1 MIKTC
6 SRCGQ
11 AKDSTEYYAS
21 GTGKYGLFSFCKECY
36 KAAKRETYARLHKKP
51 DGIRYDSNGRKL
63 MHRGYGCRIY
73 WDGNMLSMLRRH
85 YPTTTNKEL
94 ADILGVGARTI
105 VRKARELGLKKDEPW
120 QKKMRREYALVA
132 NVASVRSGKG
142 GWFKPG
148 HPFYGN
154 KFVNANRE
162 RK

>member
-36 KAAKRETYARLHKKP
+36 KAAKRDAYRKKHKKP
-51 DGIRYDSNGRKL
+51 DGITYDNNGRK
-63 MHRGYGCRIY
+63 MIHDGYAIRIY

-85 YPTTTNKEL
+85 YPTTTDKEM
-94 ADILGVGARTI
+94 AEILGVSLRTMK
-105 VRKARELGLKKDEPW
+105 RKALELGLQKDIQW
-120 QKKMRREYALVA
+120 QRKMRRESAMIA
-132 NVASVRSGKG
+132 NLASVRSGKG